1 MQYMFIDDELKS
13 CLLFQSDNKKQ
24 NKTKKKN
31 PIIAINKRWITLSI
45 YYYTELKKL
54 SSDALG

>member
-24 NKTKKKN
+24 NKTTKKN
-31 PIIAINKRWITLSI
+31 PIIAINKLWITLSI